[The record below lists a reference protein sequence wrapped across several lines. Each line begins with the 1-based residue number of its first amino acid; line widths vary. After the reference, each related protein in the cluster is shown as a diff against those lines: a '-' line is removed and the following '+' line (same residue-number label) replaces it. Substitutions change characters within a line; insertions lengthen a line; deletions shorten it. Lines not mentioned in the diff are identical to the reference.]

1 MVCHETYKTT
11 FDIMTLALRRII
23 ELLVKVGGII
33 CQMIFFV
40 VDTDN
45 YDLFLGL
52 DFFIKIGAIVDVK
65 KAVI

>member
-1 MVCHETYKTT
+1 
-11 FDIMTLALRRII
+11 MTLALRRII